1 MFELTQKKRMGKKML
16 LLLLLGAV
24 AVAALG
30 LVGTASF
37 PLISPLIA
45 VLTLA

>member
-1 MFELTQKKRMGKKML
+1 ML
-16 LLLLLGAV
+16 LFLLLGAV

-30 LVGTASF
+30 LVGTAFF

>member
-1 MFELTQKKRMGKKML
+1 ML
-16 LLLLLGAV
+16 LFLLLGAV

-30 LVGTASF
+30 LVGTACC
-37 PLISPLIA
+37 PLIAPLIA